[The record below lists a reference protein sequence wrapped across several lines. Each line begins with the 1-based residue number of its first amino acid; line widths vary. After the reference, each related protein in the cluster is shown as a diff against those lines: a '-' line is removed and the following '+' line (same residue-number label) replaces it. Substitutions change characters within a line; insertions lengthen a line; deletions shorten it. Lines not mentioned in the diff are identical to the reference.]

1 MCQQHTHIHAT
12 TVMRVRE
19 LLRGALQSGG
29 DGHVWRTQTN
39 RYRERESSGDPT
51 VTTCCREASQN
62 SNATLHTRGAV
73 HCIPVAPTICQRQGF
88 QGAIAPPQSE
98 QLVPLRRK
106 WCKSQHRACPHE
118 RQHIRSKG
126 GRALPPH
133 HLFPCQH
140 APVPWLPVTGLPHMN
155 TAALKAIARRLPQ
168 DAQPPHWGPS
178 QHYSGA
184 VCPRHDGQHSSTPT
198 ASCS

>member
-73 HCIPVAPTICQRQGF
+73 HCIPVAPTICSAKGSKAR
-88 QGAIAPPQSE
+88 
-98 QLVPLRRK
+98 LRSIK
-106 WCKSQHRACPHE
+106 NAVWDPKVGE
-118 RQHIRSKG
+118 GGGG
-126 GRALPPH
+126 GRH
-133 HLFPCQH
+133 HRVSSWSHCD
-140 APVPWLPVTGLPHMN
+140 ASGARASTEPVRMSGN
-155 TAALKAIARRLPQ
+155 TFAARAG
-168 DAQPPHWGPS
+168 GPS
-178 QHYSGA
+178 LLTT
-184 VCPRHDGQHSSTPT
+184 SSPANTRPYLGCQSP
-198 ASCS
+198 ASHT